1 MSMSV
6 AEAQNRIHA
15 FEKAASLTKN
25 LIEQFG
31 ENELG
36 FDSAMSGALTV
47 MLQALLRGSSD
58 QTQAMGLLGSALS
71 IAVALHTQEDT
82 PDDEYADILEPFLKD
97 DGSLH

>member
-36 FDSAMSGALTV
+36 FDSAMSGALT
-47 MLQALLRGSSD
+47 LLRGSSD

-71 IAVALHTQEDT
+71 IA
-82 PDDEYADILEPFLKD
+82 
-97 DGSLH
+97 G